1 MRLRKLQ
8 SEASRF
14 VLDAWLDDRMK
25 ECEMDETCNMHGR
38 KDKLVQK
45 FGGKAWKNNLLQD
58 QGMEGRIIIKY
69 IFKK

>member
-14 VLDAWLDDRMK
+14 VLDARLDDGMK
-25 ECEMDETCNMHGR
+25 ECEMGETCNMHGR

-45 FGGKAWKNNLLQD
+45 FGGKA
-58 QGMEGRIIIKY
+58 
-69 IFKK
+69 